1 MDIAAAVNKGH
12 VSAVLPRR
20 NMSAAAAIGDRHA
33 TEYLSA
39 GVVQKSEVEP
49 TIVMVRVDAGGNS
62 LASPEL

>member
-1 MDIAAAVNKGH
+1 
-12 VSAVLPRR
+12 
-20 NMSAAAAIGDRHA
+20 MSAAAAIGDRHA